1 MRLINDTFGKHDAP
15 VIFGWVLAGHQIGAA
30 VAATAAGTLR
40 TELGSYLEAFV
51 IAGIACVLT
60 AIMVLLIGRKS
71 ARPALAGA

>member
-1 MRLINDTFGKHDAP
+1 M
-15 VIFGWVLAGHQIGAA
+15 IFGWVLAGHQLGAA

-60 AIMVLLIGRKS
+60 AVMVLLIGRKS
-71 ARPALAGA
+71 ARPVACRRLTGTMRVNGA

>member
-1 MRLINDTFGKHDAP
+1 M
-15 VIFGWVLAGHQIGAA
+15 FGWVLAGHQLGAA

-60 AIMVLLIGRKS
+60 AIMVLWIGRKS
-71 ARPALAGA
+71 ARPVLAGA